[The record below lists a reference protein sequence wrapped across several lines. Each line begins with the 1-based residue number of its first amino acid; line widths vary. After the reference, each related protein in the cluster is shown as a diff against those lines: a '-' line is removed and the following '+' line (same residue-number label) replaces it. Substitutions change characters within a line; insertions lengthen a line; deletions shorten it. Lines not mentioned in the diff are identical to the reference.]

1 MNFPFMIN
9 INDNKDLQSPA
20 IKALNFL
27 LALVMADKYSSLTVG
42 YTFTILMMKKRKYKT
57 RAATEVAK
65 HCRAKLL

>member
-1 MNFPFMIN
+1 MNFLFILN
-9 INDNKDLQSPA
+9 FIDKKDVQSPA

-42 YTFTILMMKKRKYKT
+42 YTFTILMMKKRKYKA

-65 HCRAKLL
+65 HSRAK